1 MPPDIEL
8 AKVHEKA
15 FKVGKHPVESV
26 NRCLCCNTSRDY
38 ELIPLNCDI
47 KELRYINYNY
57 INHKSIISLIII
69 VLIIN
74 KIILLIIII
83 IIVNIL
89 LY

>member
-57 INHKSIISLIII
+57 INHFINNNSIN
-69 VLIIN
+69 N
-74 KIILLIIII
+74 K
-83 IIVNIL
+83 
-89 LY
+89 